1 MRTVGPSWD
10 SPQVGR
16 LASAR
21 DLGGL
26 IRLGRGQ
33 LGWRQ
38 ADLGRRIGCS
48 ASTVSRLEQRGS
60 RADLQL
66 LKQAC
71 SPRVRGWPHP
81 LHAVRRAR
89 DLLPA
94 RAGMAPATRPGPSS
108 PSAAPRARG
117 WPQAPA
123 RLSLV
128 GPLLPARAGM
138 VPAATR
144 L

>member
-71 SPRVRGWPHP
+71 SPRVRGWSQVQSHP
-81 LHAVRRAR
+81 LAEV
-89 DLLPA
+89 
-94 RAGMAPATRPGPSS
+94 
-108 PSAAPRARG
+108 
-117 WPQAPA
+117 
-123 RLSLV
+123 V
-128 GPLLPARAGM
+128 LLPARAGM
-138 VPAATR
+138 VLWRAPTAR
-144 L
+144 